1 MTIINRFFLKMALLP
16 AGVYRGMGVNT
27 VQLKSI
33 LVTKLTMDDRRPG
46 TLQQTRKRRSAKPV
60 TMATVGTMAVS
71 LVIGLVYLLS
81 FLVGQDIVTNLTV
94 YFSLFFFM
102 LSASMI
108 SDFTSVLID
117 VRDNYIILPKPVS
130 GRTFVVARLLH
141 IFIHICKIVIPM
153 SLPGLVNMIA
163 SYGVAGGIIFLV
175 VVLLV
180 TLFAIFFI
188 NAVYLVILKIT
199 TPERFQSIISYIQII
214 FAIVIYASY
223 QVFPR
228 MISDLNMQEFN
239 IADYPAARLYP
250 MYWFANSWDVVYHL
264 KGSTMAVWLALAGLI
279 VPLFSLYVVVKYLA
293 PSFNNKLAMISMS
306 AASAGPSS
314 GSVATGRRRRGVYS
328 AFLSKVLTRGFAERM
343 GFLFT
348 WKMTSRSRDFK
359 MRVYPSIGY
368 LVVYIVVMF
377 MNNRDLNIHK
387 IAEQGTTGRA
397 IIISALYFTSLLLT
411 MAIGQIRFSEKF
423 KASWIYHVSPIEK
436 PGEVILGA
444 TKAAIFKFY
453 IPLVFFIT
461 ITGMI
466 IVGPSVLPNIILGLF
481 NELLIATI
489 LVYMGNKLFPFSQHQ
504 DTARKTGGFLRGIMV
519 LFISGLIALGHFLIY
534 NILPAVLLCVV
545 MSVIA
550 TWLMMGSIRNISWT
564 DIRSSYTEE

>member
-16 AGVYRGMGVNT
+16 SGVYRTMGVNT
-27 VQLKSI
+27 AQLKSI

-46 TLQQTRKRRSAKPV
+46 TMQQTRKRRSSKPV

-71 LVIGLVYLLS
+71 LLIGLVYLFS

-94 YFSLFFFM
+94 YFSFFFFM

-163 SYGVAGGIIFLV
+163 SYGVSGGFIFLL

-188 NAVYLVILKIT
+188 NAVYLLILKIT

-228 MISDLNMQEFN
+228 LISDLNMQEFN
-239 IADYPAARLYP
+239 MADYPAARFYP

-264 KGSTMAVWLALAGLI
+264 YGSTMAVWLAIAGLI

-293 PSFNNKLAMISMS
+293 PSFNNKLAMISIS
-306 AASAGPSS
+306 AASPGPSS
-314 GSVATGRRRRGVYS
+314 RSVAAGGRRRGAYS
-328 AFLSKVLTRGFAERM
+328 TILSKILTRGFAERM

-368 LVVYIVVMF
+368 LVVYVVVIF
-377 MNNRDLNIHK
+377 MNNRDLNVRE
-387 IAEQGTTGRA
+387 IAEQGTAGRA

-423 KASWIYHVSPIEK
+423 RASWIYHISPIEK

-461 ITGMI
+461 ITGII
-466 IVGPSVLPNIILGLF
+466 IVGPSVIPNIVLGLF

-489 LVYMGNKLFPFSQHQ
+489 LVFMGNKVFPFSQHQ
-504 DTARKTGGFLRGIMV
+504 DTSRKTGGFLRGIMV
-519 LFISGLIALGHFLIY
+519 LFISGFIALGHFLIY

-545 MSVIA
+545 LSVIA
-550 TWLMMGSIRNISWT
+550 TWLMMGSIRNISWK